1 MLELLKEVFDI
12 EPKNIA
18 ELIQYDKGQLSLNL
32 KQGTA
37 IAMKGVYKSP
47 SRNLNIQFSYNRS
60 FGGGKTFPKSGSYT
74 TTLRPDYTLSI
85 WPEEIKD
92 AKDAERTEL
101 ISHIHFDAKYKV
113 KNFYEL
119 ISKSKDEK
127 LSEEENNKLL
137 EEEAEENKKGTF
149 KNQDLLKNMLIK
161 TQLEEPVELMFYIQE
176 KVVQRHLEVFMN

>member
-1 MLELLKEVFDI
+1 MEPTKSI
-12 EPKNIA
+12 E

-60 FGGGKTFPKSGSYT
+60 FGGGKTFPSSGSYT

-85 WPEEIKD
+85 WPEEITE
-92 AKDAERTEL
+92 AKDAEKTEL
-101 ISHIHFDAKYKV
+101 ITHIHFDAKYKV

-119 ISKSKDEK
+119 ISKSKDEE
-127 LSEEENNKLL
+127 LSEQ
-137 EEEAEENKKGTF
+137 ENKELIDEESEEVKEEVNYGKY
-149 KNQDLLKNMLIK
+149 KNACLQRCNKKNRRCLCFISGRRQK
-161 TQLEEPVELMFYIQE
+161 
-176 KVVQRHLEVFMN
+176 